1 VTVLETGLFNV
12 AWFMIAVP
20 LVVAALLLV
29 LGRRSDAWGH
39 VLATVAP
46 IVAFVIG
53 LVLFIDLL
61 GRGGASRAVDVG
73 VYRFIDVG
81 AWDLRVGLLI
91 DQLSI
96 LFVLLITF
104 VGSLIHIYAIG
115 YMAHDTDRRRFFA
128 YLNLFIA
135 AMLTLVFTWWYVLTR
150 SMPTRVQPRW
160 QWRSSAPLPCCSA
173 PGSVRRRRTSRRSS
187 PDRR

>member
-1 VTVLETGLFNV
+1 MTVLETGLFNV

-73 VYRFIDVG
+73 ST
-81 AWDLRVGLLI
+81 DLSTSGRGICEWGCLLT
-91 DQLSI
+91 S
-96 LFVLLITF
+96 
-104 VGSLIHIYAIG
+104 S
-115 YMAHDTDRRRFFA
+115 
-128 YLNLFIA
+128 
-135 AMLTLVFTWWYVLTR
+135 R
-150 SMPTRVQPRW
+150 SC
-160 QWRSSAPLPCCSA
+160 LCCS
-173 PGSVRRRRTSRRSS
+173 S
-187 PDRR
+187 PSWAR

>member
-1 VTVLETGLFNV
+1 MTVLETGLFNV
-12 AWFMIAVP
+12 AWLMIAVP

-46 IVAFVIG
+46 IASFVIG
-53 LVLFIDLL
+53 LVLFVDLL
-61 GRGGASRAVDVG
+61 GRDGASRAVDVG

-135 AMLTLVFTWWYVLTR
+135 AMLTLVLADNYLILFVGWEGVGLA
-150 SMPTRVQPRW
+150 S
-160 QWRSSAPLPCCSA
+160 
-173 PGSVRRRRTSRRSS
+173 
-187 PDRR
+187 

>member
-1 VTVLETGLFNV
+1 MTVLETGLFNV
-12 AWFMIAVP
+12 
-20 LVVAALLLV
+20 VVSALLLV
-29 LGRRSDAWGH
+29 LGRRSDVWGH
-39 VLATVAP
+39 LLATVAP
-46 IVAFVIG
+46 IVSFVIG

-61 GRGGASRAVDVG
+61 GRDAASRAVEVG
-73 VYRFIDVG
+73 VYQFIDVG
-81 AWDLRVGLLI
+81 SWDLRVGLLV

-135 AMLTLVFTWWYVLTR
+135 AMLTLVLADNYLILFVVWP
-150 SMPTRVQPRW
+150 PTC
-160 QWRSSAPLPCCSA
+160 SSAS
-173 PGSVRRRRTSRRSS
+173 GSVVRPPLAQVTRPSS
-187 PDRR
+187 

>member
-1 VTVLETGLFNV
+1 MTVLETGLFNV

-73 VYRFIDVG
+73 VYRFIG
-81 AWDLRVGLLI
+81 
-91 DQLSI
+91 
-96 LFVLLITF
+96 
-104 VGSLIHIYAIG
+104 VGSASG
-115 YMAHDTDRRRFFA
+115 AA
-128 YLNLFIA
+128 Y
-135 AMLTLVFTWWYVLTR
+135 
-150 SMPTRVQPRW
+150 
-160 QWRSSAPLPCCSA
+160 
-173 PGSVRRRRTSRRSS
+173 
-187 PDRR
+187 